1 MENDGKWRSKSRN
14 VLFLQLLGDLFRR
27 KDDHMGFKIKKLVD
41 LTRANQ
47 PRSRFE
53 LSKLLNKQNINLVG
67 GFKHLE
73 TY

>member
-1 MENDGKWRSKSRN
+1 MEH
-14 VLFLQLLGDLFRR
+14 GDLNQEMSRFCSCWVIFFAE
-27 KDDHMGFKIKKLVD
+27 KMITIDHMGFKIKKLVD

-67 GFKHLE
+67 GFNHLE